1 MFVGYNMKNIVLSL
15 DLGAVNT
22 GYYLCSYDN
31 NADFIDTSLT
41 DAGTVVVNPD
51 KIKFSQ
57 EERRIVRHRIRG
69 FKRFKFARALLDQIV
84 TKLLGN
90 SAESLDSKE
99 LMDLKICLSGL
110 LKRRGYT
117 RFEQDIDETDISNF
131 FIEDY
136 YKLIIEPLLNCN
148 GGLCIPNDLAW
159 ASDAT
164 IIDLIQSLLEFSY
177 DNYSFINSQLV
188 RLINVLDSLNKPQD
202 ILDEFGDSVDSSII
216 GIIQSFDGTERKS
229 LKRSMQEILKFVENW
244 NNENQ
249 LGNKHRK
256 KYFEDINLEIER
268 DSRLSRFLKITGLN
282 ERQLANL
289 IGNISNL
296 QLRGLRRYFSSENKQ
311 PVTVFDPE
319 KLKNAFIYNLNY
331 NHKDNNNRDHWNEIQ
346 KAKQLFKTN
355 SVIEVLKELD
365 PCATIP
371 CYEDMNNRNPPK
383 DQTLLL
389 NPDVLNKEYLNWK
402 VWVDRIVDDY
412 KCNEQFQIDYHI
424 EHIYKLTDRK
434 SRIPVQVGG
443 VYVKKDDENYKYSYL
458 LQRIMDRTIS
468 ADPYRIKSLCKN
480 SRSQIAIQNAES
492 KERCDNGRLRRL
504 LGENEFAQFMIF
516 ADKYYKEVDS
526 ARAGCWLLTD
536 SSLFELSNIN
546 PPKKNSI
553 KHILIENIFGQHVSD
568 GEFKF
573 ENFKELWTEKDGRS
587 SLRSLCSKIEEIRKK
602 YGNYYNDVYHEVS
615 KKRLVA
621 NSKFKDEFADVNKS
635 IEYTEQAVK
644 ILEKNINRLNIDN
657 ESVMLVNNPY
667 SLSQIFNLM
676 EKDLAGFSSN
686 VLAVHLENA
695 CRMKKCGDKSLCTR
709 LPADSIR
716 PIDGIVAR
724 ITDREAFEL
733 SEIIVGYIKKLD
745 QNINLKNEHL
755 SLIVA
760 LEKNEFSYEVELNK
774 DIKNN
779 KNKKEKY
786 EKLAKK
792 QTAYFDNKENRIKKS
807 SHDICPYTGY
817 ALTNDGEIDHIIPRA
832 ETRSRC
838 YAVFNSEANLIY
850 CSKKGNQDKTNKTK
864 LLSDLN
870 PDYLFKVFGTRD
882 VNEIREKIGKEVNRI
897 KNEYGSNIVFHA
909 LSENEQICLR
919 HALFLEHD
927 SEIFKMVLALLN
939 TRPSNIVNGTQ
950 GYFAKCL
957 NSKISQNLSFN
968 KWLNDNGIK
977 LDISFVKTPL
987 DDNRIVRDKVLGIPK
1002 QKNQPIFSHSVDAFC
1017 SFLSAV
1023 KNCSHLVDFN
1033 MSEKLD
1039 NKLANPELSENRDFI
1054 NSLLPESLK
1063 AKAIESKNCL
1073 NKDESSYKFTKDG
1086 IYAMKFIN
1094 IIGCDGKLFAGFDTN
1109 ESNSVCL
1116 DKRKLKKINLLSDYY
1131 VNNDGIKGLNLDFN
1145 GVWKI
1150 DKTRVLTDYFDGK
1163 LSDEQCKVLQ
1173 EIEYST
1179 QKRDLTDIL
1188 FPKDNPILLKEIN
1201 FTESLKN
1208 KNNSSINQDTID
1220 LSEFAA
1226 HIDTL
1231 KIKLIGQVN
1240 ANSIDFS
1247 KYTCEL
1253 SFFTDCSNGEK
1264 IYLGTSAGNIVA
1276 LTSKTENLSQ
1286 IIPIVENFIEKK
1298 LEFENGLKEYK
1309 IPNNCYKEYFVFS
1322 FLNADIYEI
1331 PRSKLFR
1338 LKIFNKN
1345 LMLPSGFDLIYKFI
1359 KNQSFIENL
1368 YLRKSNNLSDS
1379 EIIQNALK
1387 KIFKPNGD
1395 KKTPHHASRRV
1406 YSLPCIANPSGGLI
1420 IRRMNYDHS
1429 YIYQQVA
1436 CGSRLYK
1443 AFAKVNDPKHSNKVK
1458 IDANSAV
1465 LADFVSNSA
1474 NVKLSEFENDKGKNV
1489 QFFDFTKVVDLDI
1502 NNDDYNFDQLGIRQ
1516 IQMSLSTESRAKL
1529 IVTIEKD
1536 KFVRLLARNQQH
1548 DLFNSFEFD
1557 FHMKLNNKFDVLVD
1571 DPALYEKELTILS
1584 KPRENKNKECT
1595 VTIVEVTADN
1605 VTFTYDTN
1613 SKPSSSTYDL
1623 FSSSLKE
1630 CDI

>member
-1 MFVGYNMKNIVLSL
+1 MKNIVLSL

-84 TKLLGN
+84 TKLLSN

-177 DNYSFINSQLV
+177 DNYSFINNQLV

-443 VYVKKDDENYKYSYL
+443 VYVKKHDENYKYSYL

-468 ADPYRIKSLCKN
+468 ADPYRIKALCKN

-733 SEIIVGYIKKLD
+733 SEIIVAYIKKLD

-774 DIKNN
+774 DIKKN

-792 QTAYFDNKENRIKKS
+792 QTVFFDNKENRIKKS

-909 LSENEQICLR
+909 LSENEQNCLR

-939 TRPSNIVNGTQ
+939 TRSSNIVNGTQ

-957 NSKISQNLSFN
+957 SSKILQNLSFN
-968 KWLNDNGIK
+968 NWLNDKGIK

-987 DDNRIVRDKVLGIPK
+987 DDNRIVRDKVLGITKLDK
-1002 QKNQPIFSHSVDAFC
+1002 QPVFSHSVDAFC

-1033 MSEKLD
+1033 MSENLD
-1039 NKLANPELSENRDFI
+1039 NILANPELSENRDFI
-1054 NSLLPESLK
+1054 KSLLPESLK
-1063 AKAIESKNCL
+1063 VKAIESKNCL
-1073 NKDESSYKFTKDG
+1073 TKDDSSFKLTNDG

-1094 IIGCDGKLFAGFDTN
+1094 IIGCKGELFAGFDTN

-1220 LSEFAA
+1220 LSEFVA

-1264 IYLGTSAGNIVA
+1264 IYLGTSASNIEA
-1276 LTSKTENLSQ
+1276 LTSKTENLSK
-1286 IIPIVENFIEKK
+1286 IIPIVENIIETK
-1298 LEFENGLKEYK
+1298 LEFEKGSIKEYR
-1309 IPNNCYKEYFVFS
+1309 IPNNNYKKYFVFS
-1322 FLNADIYEI
+1322 FLNADISEI
-1331 PRSKLFR
+1331 PRSKLFCF
-1338 LKIFNKN
+1338 KIFNNKK
-1345 LMLPSGFDLIYKFI
+1345 LMLPSGFDLINKFL
-1359 KNQSFIENL
+1359 KNQAFIGNL
-1368 YLRKSNNLSDS
+1368 YLEKSNNFSDS
-1379 EIIQNALK
+1379 EIIQNAIK

-1395 KKTPHHASRRV
+1395 KKTSHRASRRV

-1420 IRRMNYDHS
+1420 IRRMNYDRS
-1429 YIYQQVA
+1429 YLYQQVSK
-1436 CGSRLYK
+1436 GTVLYK
-1443 AFAKVNDPKHSNKVK
+1443 AFSKVNEKKGRK
-1458 IDANSAV
+1458 AV
-1465 LADFVSNSA
+1465 LADFVANSSNIM
-1474 NVKLSEFENDKGKNV
+1474 LSEFENKGAEKL
-1489 QFFDFTKVVDLDI
+1489 QFVDFSKVVELKI
-1502 NNDDYNFDQLGIRQ
+1502 NKYNFEYLGIEK
-1516 IQMSLSTESRAKL
+1516 ILMSLATESRTK
-1529 IVTIEKD
+1529 
-1536 KFVRLLARNQQH
+1536 
-1548 DLFNSFEFD
+1548 
-1557 FHMKLNNKFDVLVD
+1557 M
-1571 DPALYEKELTILS
+1571 
-1584 KPRENKNKECT
+1584 T
-1595 VTIVEVTADN
+1595 VTIDKEKFMRLLVVSDTESSVFSAYSIPHSLLIKSFNELLDDN
-1605 VTFTYDTN
+1605 SICKEELLILGQPRDNKITLVAVSDDCVTFTYN
-1613 SKPSSSTYDL
+1613 NNKPDQKSYEL
-1623 FSSSLKE
+1623 FSDSIE
-1630 CDI
+1630 E

>member
-1 MFVGYNMKNIVLSL
+1 MKNIVLSL

-84 TKLLGN
+84 TKLLSN

-164 IIDLIQSLLEFSY
+164 IIDLIQSLLEVSY

-1571 DPALYEKELTILS
+1571 DPALYEKNL
-1584 KPRENKNKECT
+1584 P
-1595 VTIVEVTADN
+1595 
-1605 VTFTYDTN
+1605 F
-1613 SKPSSSTYDL
+1613 
-1623 FSSSLKE
+1623 
-1630 CDI
+1630 

>member
-1 MFVGYNMKNIVLSL
+1 MKNIVLSL

-84 TKLLGN
+84 TKLLSN

-136 YKLIIEPLLNCN
+136 CKLIIEPLLNCN

-164 IIDLIQSLLEFSY
+164 IIDLIQSLLEVSN
-177 DNYSFINSQLV
+177 DNYSFINSQLE
-188 RLINVLDSLNKPQD
+188 RLINVLDCLNKQQD
-202 ILDEFGDSVDSSII
+202 ILDKSLDTVDRSIADN
-216 GIIQSFDGTERKS
+216 IQSFDGTERKS
-229 LKRSMQEILKFVENW
+229 LKKALQEILKFVESW

-282 ERQLANL
+282 GRQLANL

-424 EHIYKLTDRK
+424 EHIYKRIDRK

-468 ADPYRIKSLCKN
+468 ADPYRIKSLSKN

-553 KHILIENIFGQHVSD
+553 KHILIENIFGQNVSD
-568 GEFKF
+568 GEFKFF
-573 ENFKELWTEKDGRS
+573 ENFKELWTKKDGRS

-733 SEIIVGYIKKLD
+733 SEIIVAYIKKLD

-774 DIKNN
+774 DIKKN

-792 QTAYFDNKENRIKKS
+792 QTVFFDNKENRIKKS

-832 ETRSRC
+832 ETRSRY

-850 CSKKGNQDKTNKTK
+850 CSQKGNQDKTNKTK
-864 LLSDLN
+864 LLRDLN

-909 LSENEQICLR
+909 LSENEQNCLR

-939 TRPSNIVNGTQ
+939 TRSSNIVNGTQ

-957 NSKISQNLSFN
+957 SSKILQNLSFN
-968 KWLNDNGIK
+968 NWLNDKGIK

-987 DDNRIVRDKVLGIPK
+987 DDNRIVRDKVLGITKLDK
-1002 QKNQPIFSHSVDAFC
+1002 QPVFSHSVDAFC

-1033 MSEKLD
+1033 MSENLD
-1039 NKLANPELSENRDFI
+1039 NILANPELSENRDFI
-1054 NSLLPESLK
+1054 KSLLPESLK
-1063 AKAIESKNCL
+1063 VKAIESKNCL
-1073 NKDESSYKFTKDG
+1073 TKDDSSFKLTNDG

-1094 IIGCDGKLFAGFDTN
+1094 IIGCKGELFAGFDTN

-1220 LSEFAA
+1220 LSEFVA

-1264 IYLGTSAGNIVA
+1264 IYLGTSASNIEA
-1276 LTSKTENLSQ
+1276 LTSKTENLSK
-1286 IIPIVENFIEKK
+1286 IIPIVENIIETK
-1298 LEFENGLKEYK
+1298 LEFEKGSIKEYR
-1309 IPNNCYKEYFVFS
+1309 IPNNNYKKYFVFS
-1322 FLNADIYEI
+1322 FLNADISEI
-1331 PRSKLFR
+1331 PRSKLFCF
-1338 LKIFNKN
+1338 KIFNNKK
-1345 LMLPSGFDLIYKFI
+1345 LMLPSGFDLINKFL
-1359 KNQSFIENL
+1359 KNQAFIGNL
-1368 YLRKSNNLSDS
+1368 YLEKSNKFSDS
-1379 EIIQNALK
+1379 EIIQNAIK

-1395 KKTPHHASRRV
+1395 KKTSHRASRRV

-1420 IRRMNYDHS
+1420 IRRMNYDRS
-1429 YIYQQVA
+1429 YLYQQVSK
-1436 CGSRLYK
+1436 GTVLYK
-1443 AFAKVNDPKHSNKVK
+1443 AFSKVNEKKGRK
-1458 IDANSAV
+1458 AV
-1465 LADFVSNSA
+1465 LADFVANSSNIM
-1474 NVKLSEFENDKGKNV
+1474 LSEFENKGAEKL
-1489 QFFDFTKVVDLDI
+1489 QFVDFSKVVELKI
-1502 NNDDYNFDQLGIRQ
+1502 NKYNFEYLGIEK
-1516 IQMSLSTESRAKL
+1516 ILMSLATESRTK
-1529 IVTIEKD
+1529 
-1536 KFVRLLARNQQH
+1536 
-1548 DLFNSFEFD
+1548 
-1557 FHMKLNNKFDVLVD
+1557 M
-1571 DPALYEKELTILS
+1571 
-1584 KPRENKNKECT
+1584 T
-1595 VTIVEVTADN
+1595 VTIDKEKFMRLLVVSDTESSVFSAYSIPHSLLIKSFNELLDDN
-1605 VTFTYDTN
+1605 SICKEELLILGQPRDNKITLVAVSDDCVTFTYN
-1613 SKPSSSTYDL
+1613 NNKPDQKSYEL
-1623 FSSSLKE
+1623 FSDSIE
-1630 CDI
+1630 E

>member
-1 MFVGYNMKNIVLSL
+1 MKNIVLSL

-282 ERQLANL
+282 ERQLASL

-424 EHIYKLTDRK
+424 EHIYKRIDRK

-621 NSKFKDEFADVNKS
+621 NAKFKDEFADVNKS

-733 SEIIVGYIKKLD
+733 SEIIVAYIKKLD

-774 DIKNN
+774 DIKKN

-792 QTAYFDNKENRIKKS
+792 QTVFFDNKENRIKKS

-832 ETRSRC
+832 ETRSRY

-850 CSKKGNQDKTNKTK
+850 CSQKGNQDKTNKTK
-864 LLSDLN
+864 LLRDLN

-909 LSENEQICLR
+909 LSENEQNCLR

-939 TRPSNIVNGTQ
+939 TRSSNIVNGTQ

-957 NSKISQNLSFN
+957 SSKILQNLSFN
-968 KWLNDNGIK
+968 NWLNDKGIK

-987 DDNRIVRDKVLGIPK
+987 DDNRIVRDKVLGITKLDK
-1002 QKNQPIFSHSVDAFC
+1002 QPVFSHSVDAFC

-1033 MSEKLD
+1033 MSENLD
-1039 NKLANPELSENRDFI
+1039 NILANPELSENRDFI
-1054 NSLLPESLK
+1054 KSLLPESLK
-1063 AKAIESKNCL
+1063 VKAIESKNCL
-1073 NKDESSYKFTKDG
+1073 TKDDSSFKLTNDG

-1094 IIGCDGKLFAGFDTN
+1094 IIGCKGELFAGFDTN

-1201 FTESLKN
+1201 VTESLKN

-1220 LSEFAA
+1220 LSEFVA

-1276 LTSKTENLSQ
+1276 LTSKTENLSK
-1286 IIPIVENFIEKK
+1286 IIPIVENIIETK
-1298 LEFENGLKEYK
+1298 LEFEKGSIKEYR
-1309 IPNNCYKEYFVFS
+1309 IPNNNYKKYFVFS
-1322 FLNADIYEI
+1322 FLNADISEI
-1331 PRSKLFR
+1331 PRSKLFCF
-1338 LKIFNKN
+1338 KIFNNKK
-1345 LMLPSGFDLIYKFI
+1345 LMLPSGFDLINKFL
-1359 KNQSFIENL
+1359 KNQAFIGNL
-1368 YLRKSNNLSDS
+1368 YLEKSNNFSDS
-1379 EIIQNALK
+1379 EIIQNAIK

-1395 KKTPHHASRRV
+1395 KKTSHRASRRV

-1420 IRRMNYDHS
+1420 IRRMNYDRS
-1429 YIYQQVA
+1429 YLYQQVSK
-1436 CGSRLYK
+1436 GTVLYK
-1443 AFAKVNDPKHSNKVK
+1443 AFSKVNEKKGRK
-1458 IDANSAV
+1458 AV
-1465 LADFVSNSA
+1465 LADFVANSSNIM
-1474 NVKLSEFENDKGKNV
+1474 LSEFENKGAEKL
-1489 QFFDFTKVVDLDI
+1489 QFVDFSKVVELKI
-1502 NNDDYNFDQLGIRQ
+1502 NKYNFEYLGIEK
-1516 IQMSLSTESRAKL
+1516 ILMSLATESRTK
-1529 IVTIEKD
+1529 
-1536 KFVRLLARNQQH
+1536 
-1548 DLFNSFEFD
+1548 
-1557 FHMKLNNKFDVLVD
+1557 M
-1571 DPALYEKELTILS
+1571 
-1584 KPRENKNKECT
+1584 T
-1595 VTIVEVTADN
+1595 VTIDKEKFMRLLVVSDTESSVFSAYSIPHSLLIKSFNELLDDN
-1605 VTFTYDTN
+1605 SICKEELLILGQPRDNKITLVAVSDDCVTFTYN
-1613 SKPSSSTYDL
+1613 NNKPDQKSYEL
-1623 FSSSLKE
+1623 FSDSIE
-1630 CDI
+1630 E

>member
-1 MFVGYNMKNIVLSL
+1 MKNIVLSL

-282 ERQLANL
+282 ERQLASL

-424 EHIYKLTDRK
+424 EHIYKRIDRK

-621 NSKFKDEFADVNKS
+621 NAKFKDEFADVNKS

-774 DIKNN
+774 DIKKN

-792 QTAYFDNKENRIKKS
+792 QTVFFDNKENRIKKS

-832 ETRSRC
+832 ETRSRY

-850 CSKKGNQDKTNKTK
+850 CSQKGNQDKTNKTK
-864 LLSDLN
+864 LLRDLN

-909 LSENEQICLR
+909 LSENEQNCLR

-939 TRPSNIVNGTQ
+939 TRSSNIVNGTQ

-957 NSKISQNLSFN
+957 SSKILQNLSFN
-968 KWLNDNGIK
+968 NWLNDKGIK

-987 DDNRIVRDKVLGIPK
+987 DDNRIVRDKVLGITKLDK
-1002 QKNQPIFSHSVDAFC
+1002 QPVFSHSVDAFC

-1033 MSEKLD
+1033 MSENLD
-1039 NKLANPELSENRDFI
+1039 NILANPELSENRDFI
-1054 NSLLPESLK
+1054 KSLLPESLK
-1063 AKAIESKNCL
+1063 VKAIESKNCL
-1073 NKDESSYKFTKDG
+1073 TKDDSSFKLTNDG

-1094 IIGCDGKLFAGFDTN
+1094 IIGCKGELFAGFDTN

-1201 FTESLKN
+1201 VTESLKN

-1220 LSEFAA
+1220 LSEFVA

-1264 IYLGTSAGNIVA
+1264 IYLGTSASNIEA
-1276 LTSKTENLSQ
+1276 LTSKTENLSK
-1286 IIPIVENFIEKK
+1286 IIPIVENIIETK
-1298 LEFENGLKEYK
+1298 LEFEKGSIKEYR
-1309 IPNNCYKEYFVFS
+1309 IPNNNYKKYFVFS
-1322 FLNADIYEI
+1322 FLNADISEI
-1331 PRSKLFR
+1331 PRSKLFCF
-1338 LKIFNKN
+1338 KIFNNKK
-1345 LMLPSGFDLIYKFI
+1345 LMLPSGFDLINKFL
-1359 KNQSFIENL
+1359 KNQAFIGNL
-1368 YLRKSNNLSDS
+1368 YLEKSNNFSDS
-1379 EIIQNALK
+1379 EIIQNAIK

-1395 KKTPHHASRRV
+1395 KKTSHRASRRV

-1420 IRRMNYDHS
+1420 IRRMNYDRS
-1429 YIYQQVA
+1429 YLYQQVSK
-1436 CGSRLYK
+1436 GTVLYK
-1443 AFAKVNDPKHSNKVK
+1443 AFSKVNEKKGRK
-1458 IDANSAV
+1458 AV
-1465 LADFVSNSA
+1465 LADFVANSSNIM
-1474 NVKLSEFENDKGKNV
+1474 LSEFENKGAEKL
-1489 QFFDFTKVVDLDI
+1489 QFVDFSKVVELKI
-1502 NNDDYNFDQLGIRQ
+1502 NKYNFEYLGIEK
-1516 IQMSLSTESRAKL
+1516 ILMSLATESRTK
-1529 IVTIEKD
+1529 
-1536 KFVRLLARNQQH
+1536 
-1548 DLFNSFEFD
+1548 
-1557 FHMKLNNKFDVLVD
+1557 M
-1571 DPALYEKELTILS
+1571 
-1584 KPRENKNKECT
+1584 T
-1595 VTIVEVTADN
+1595 VTIDKEKFMRLLVVSDTESSVFSAYSIPHSLLIKSFNELLDDN
-1605 VTFTYDTN
+1605 SICKEELLILGQPRDNKITLVAVSDDCVTFTYN
-1613 SKPSSSTYDL
+1613 NNKPDQKSYEL
-1623 FSSSLKE
+1623 FSDSIE
-1630 CDI
+1630 E

>member
-1 MFVGYNMKNIVLSL
+1 MKNIVLSL

-424 EHIYKLTDRK
+424 EHIYKRIDRK

-553 KHILIENIFGQHVSD
+553 KHILIENIFGQNVSD
-568 GEFKF
+568 GEFKFF

-587 SLRSLCSKIEEIRKK
+587 SLRSLCSKIEEVRKK

-733 SEIIVGYIKKLD
+733 SEIIVAYIKKLD

-774 DIKNN
+774 DIKKN

-792 QTAYFDNKENRIKKS
+792 QTVFFDNKENRIKKS

-832 ETRSRC
+832 ETRSRY

-850 CSKKGNQDKTNKTK
+850 CSQKGNQDKTNKTK
-864 LLSDLN
+864 LLRDLN

-909 LSENEQICLR
+909 LSENEQNCLR

-939 TRPSNIVNGTQ
+939 TRSSNIVNGTQ

-957 NSKISQNLSFN
+957 SSKILQNLSFN
-968 KWLNDNGIK
+968 NWLNDKGIK

-987 DDNRIVRDKVLGIPK
+987 DDNRIVRDKVLGITKLDK
-1002 QKNQPIFSHSVDAFC
+1002 QPVFSHSVDAFC

-1033 MSEKLD
+1033 MSENLD
-1039 NKLANPELSENRDFI
+1039 NILANPELSENRDFI
-1054 NSLLPESLK
+1054 KSLLPESLK
-1063 AKAIESKNCL
+1063 VKAIESKNCL
-1073 NKDESSYKFTKDG
+1073 TKDDSSFKLTNDG

-1094 IIGCDGKLFAGFDTN
+1094 IIGCKGELFAGFDTN

-1220 LSEFAA
+1220 LSEFVA

-1253 SFFTDCSNGEK
+1253 SFFTDCSN
-1264 IYLGTSAGNIVA
+1264 
-1276 LTSKTENLSQ
+1276 ENLSK
-1286 IIPIVENFIEKK
+1286 IIPIVENIIETK
-1298 LEFENGLKEYK
+1298 LEFEKGSIKEYR
-1309 IPNNCYKEYFVFS
+1309 IPNNNYKKYFVFS
-1322 FLNADIYEI
+1322 FLNADISEI
-1331 PRSKLFR
+1331 PRSKLFCF
-1338 LKIFNKN
+1338 KIFNNKK
-1345 LMLPSGFDLIYKFI
+1345 LMLPSGFDLINKFL
-1359 KNQSFIENL
+1359 KNQAFIGNL
-1368 YLRKSNNLSDS
+1368 YLEKSNNFSDS
-1379 EIIQNALK
+1379 EIIQNAIK

-1395 KKTPHHASRRV
+1395 KKTSHRASRRV

-1420 IRRMNYDHS
+1420 IRRMNYDRS
-1429 YIYQQVA
+1429 YLYQQVSK
-1436 CGSRLYK
+1436 GTVLYK
-1443 AFAKVNDPKHSNKVK
+1443 AFSKVNEKKGRK
-1458 IDANSAV
+1458 AV
-1465 LADFVSNSA
+1465 LADFVANSSNIM
-1474 NVKLSEFENDKGKNV
+1474 LSEFENKGAEKL
-1489 QFFDFTKVVDLDI
+1489 QFVDFSKVVELKI
-1502 NNDDYNFDQLGIRQ
+1502 NKYNFEYLGIEK
-1516 IQMSLSTESRAKL
+1516 ILMSLATESRTK
-1529 IVTIEKD
+1529 
-1536 KFVRLLARNQQH
+1536 
-1548 DLFNSFEFD
+1548 
-1557 FHMKLNNKFDVLVD
+1557 M
-1571 DPALYEKELTILS
+1571 
-1584 KPRENKNKECT
+1584 T
-1595 VTIVEVTADN
+1595 VTIDKEKFMRLLVVSDTESSVFSAYSIPHSLLIKSFNELLDDN
-1605 VTFTYDTN
+1605 SICKEELLILGQPRDNKITLVAVSDDCVTFTYN
-1613 SKPSSSTYDL
+1613 NNKPDQKSYEL
-1623 FSSSLKE
+1623 FSDSIE
-1630 CDI
+1630 E

>member
-1 MFVGYNMKNIVLSL
+1 MKNIVLSL

-424 EHIYKLTDRK
+424 EHIYKRIDRK

-621 NSKFKDEFADVNKS
+621 NSKFKGEFADVNKS

-733 SEIIVGYIKKLD
+733 SEIIVAYIKKLD

-774 DIKNN
+774 DIKKN

-832 ETRSRC
+832 ETRSRY

-850 CSKKGNQDKTNKTK
+850 CSQKGNQDKTNKTK
-864 LLSDLN
+864 LLRDLN

-909 LSENEQICLR
+909 LSENEQNCLR

-939 TRPSNIVNGTQ
+939 TRSSNIVNGTQ

-957 NSKISQNLSFN
+957 SSKILQNLSFN
-968 KWLNDNGIK
+968 NWLNDKGIK

-987 DDNRIVRDKVLGIPK
+987 DDNRIVRDKVLGITKLDK
-1002 QKNQPIFSHSVDAFC
+1002 QPVFSHSVDAFC

-1033 MSEKLD
+1033 MSENLD
-1039 NKLANPELSENRDFI
+1039 NILANPELSENRDFI
-1054 NSLLPESLK
+1054 KSLLPESLK
-1063 AKAIESKNCL
+1063 VKAIESKNCL
-1073 NKDESSYKFTKDG
+1073 TKDDSSFKLTNDG

-1094 IIGCDGKLFAGFDTN
+1094 IIGCKGELFAGFDTN

-1220 LSEFAA
+1220 LSEFVA

-1264 IYLGTSAGNIVA
+1264 IYLGTSASNIEA
-1276 LTSKTENLSQ
+1276 LTSKTENLSK
-1286 IIPIVENFIEKK
+1286 IIPIVENIIETK
-1298 LEFENGLKEYK
+1298 LEFEKGSIKEYR
-1309 IPNNCYKEYFVFS
+1309 IPNNNYKKYFVFS
-1322 FLNADIYEI
+1322 FLNADISEI
-1331 PRSKLFR
+1331 PRSKLFCF
-1338 LKIFNKN
+1338 KIFNNKK
-1345 LMLPSGFDLIYKFI
+1345 LMLPSGFDLINKFL
-1359 KNQSFIENL
+1359 KNQAFIGNL
-1368 YLRKSNNLSDS
+1368 YLEKSNNFSDS
-1379 EIIQNALK
+1379 EIIQNAIK

-1395 KKTPHHASRRV
+1395 KKTSHRASRRV

-1420 IRRMNYDHS
+1420 IRRMNYDRS
-1429 YIYQQVA
+1429 YLYQQVSK
-1436 CGSRLYK
+1436 GTVLYK
-1443 AFAKVNDPKHSNKVK
+1443 AFSKVNEKKGRK
-1458 IDANSAV
+1458 AV
-1465 LADFVSNSA
+1465 LADFVANSSNIM
-1474 NVKLSEFENDKGKNV
+1474 LSEFENKGAEKL
-1489 QFFDFTKVVDLDI
+1489 QFVDFSKVVELKI
-1502 NNDDYNFDQLGIRQ
+1502 NKYNFEYLGIEK
-1516 IQMSLSTESRAKL
+1516 ILMSLATESRTK
-1529 IVTIEKD
+1529 
-1536 KFVRLLARNQQH
+1536 
-1548 DLFNSFEFD
+1548 
-1557 FHMKLNNKFDVLVD
+1557 M
-1571 DPALYEKELTILS
+1571 
-1584 KPRENKNKECT
+1584 T
-1595 VTIVEVTADN
+1595 VTIDKEKFMRLLVVSDTESSVFSAYSIPHSLLIKSFNELLDDN
-1605 VTFTYDTN
+1605 SICKEELLILGQPRDNKITLVAVSDDCVTFTYN
-1613 SKPSSSTYDL
+1613 NNKPDQKSYEL
-1623 FSSSLKE
+1623 FSDSIE
-1630 CDI
+1630 E